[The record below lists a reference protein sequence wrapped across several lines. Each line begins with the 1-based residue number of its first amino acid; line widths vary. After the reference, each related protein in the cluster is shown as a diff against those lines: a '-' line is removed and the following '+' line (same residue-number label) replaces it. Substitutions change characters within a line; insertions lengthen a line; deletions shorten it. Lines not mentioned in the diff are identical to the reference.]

1 MPSYFRQLRLPDI
14 GCASYIIGGDG
25 ECVVVDPRWDAVA
38 QYVGLARRA
47 ELEITA
53 IVETHTHADHVSG
66 ATRLADRTGATILIH
81 RNAEARYPH
90 QDLDDGDE
98 ITAGPYR
105 LQVLYT
111 PGHSFDSISLLVR
124 DTTGVEPARL
134 LTGDTLFVGDVGRP
148 DLHKAAGG
156 PAELAGE
163 LYHSLH
169 ERLLALDDTVEVY
182 PGHLAGSLCGKRI
195 EPEPSTTIGRE
206 RRANPSLKIGG
217 EDSFVADILAD
228 MPSRPPNMD
237 RIVEINRAGAALA
250 RPEARHVSPAE
261 AAAMIDEVTIVDGRD
276 HQVAGPAHLAGAINA
291 PISYG
296 QFGLMVSW
304 LVDGETPLLLVTA
317 DEEDLADAVD
327 SLMVLGMTNPLYALD
342 GGPDDWRA
350 AGLPMAA
357 TPVVDVAELARRIEA
372 GEVGDVID
380 VREASE
386 VETAG
391 TIDGAR
397 VVPYRNLRD
406 RATMPPLREPVA
418 VVCNSGNRSALGA
431 SLLERQRIG
440 AFNVAGGTT
449 AWEEAGR
456 PIVRP
461 VAQPA

>member
-1 MPSYFRQLRLPDI
+1 VPTYFRQLRLPDI

-47 ELEITA
+47 GLEITA

-66 ATRLADRTGATILIH
+66 ATRLAERTGAPILIH
-81 RNAEARYPH
+81 RNAEARYSH
-90 QDLDDGDE
+90 RDLDDGDE
-98 ITAGPYR
+98 IEAGPYR

-111 PGHSFDSISLLVR
+111 PGHSFDSVSLLVR
-124 DTTGVEPARL
+124 DTTGEEPARL

-156 PAELAGE
+156 PVELAGE

-206 RRANPSLKIGG
+206 RRANPSLKIAS
-217 EDSFVADILAD
+217 EEPFVADILAD
-228 MPSRPPNMD
+228 MPSRPPNLD

-250 RPEARHVSPAE
+250 RPAVRRVSTAE
-261 AAAMIDEVTIVDGRD
+261 AAAMLDDVAVIDGRD
-276 HQVAGPAHLAGAINA
+276 AVVASPAHLAGAINA

-304 LVDGETPLLLVTA
+304 LVDAETPLLLVTA
-317 DEEDLADAVD
+317 DEEDLTDAVD
-327 SLMVLGMTNPLYALD
+327 SLMVLGMTNPLLALD

-350 AGLPMAA
+350 AGLSVVA
-357 TPVVDVAELARRIEA
+357 TPVVDVVELARRIEA
-372 GEVGDVID
+372 GDVGDVID

-391 TIDGAR
+391 TIAGAR
-397 VVPYRNLRD
+397 VIPYRNLRD
-406 RATMPPLREPVA
+406 RATMPPLHEPVA

-431 SLLERQRIG
+431 SLLERQGIG

-456 PIVRP
+456 PLARP
-461 VAQPA
+461 AAQPA